1 MLSIQHHSTF
11 YQKWSRA
18 FFQRTPPEDPRHP
31 ATLSAVQKKIKHDWF
46 YCHVL
51 AVSSFTASPF
61 RSGVSFIP
69 LRFILYTILHY
80 ISPSFISLTSAPH
93 SKSNSITSFRKS
105 ITQAFRV
112 MAFALPLLQ
121 WLLCLYNLQ
130 KPPTLQSKMLMP
142 LQATLAVCS
151 IPFSH
156 CICSLPTARLKAVC
170 FIFSAKC
177 LPQPTHERKIIF
189 DWIIQA
195 VKYNR

>member
-1 MLSIQHHSTF
+1 MLFATAPHPEMKRSVIHEHHL
-11 YQKWSRA
+11 KIKMPWVK
-18 FFQRTPPEDPRHP
+18 PPHP
-31 ATLSAVQKKIKHDWF
+31 ATLSAVQKKMKHDLF

-61 RSGVSFIP
+61 RSGVSFIS
-69 LRFILYTILHY
+69 LCFILYTILHF

-121 WLLCLYNLQ
+121 WLLCLDNLQ
-130 KPPTLQSKMLMP
+130 KPPTLQSKLLMP

-156 CICSLPTARLKAVC
+156 CLCS
-170 FIFSAKC
+170 
-177 LPQPTHERKIIF
+177 
-189 DWIIQA
+189 
-195 VKYNR
+195 